1 MLTYN
6 EKKYDERCGENRQ
19 NIELIRGRITYET
32 LKKNN
37 IYERTLGKLRHF
49 NLRTRKVFFYQNLE
63 GVITRDDKDSELT
76 RKLHLEFP
84 WKRFLIRSSR
94 EEFCPSVFNP
104 ERCPNES

>member
-49 NLRTRKVFFYQNLE
+49 NLRTRKVFFL
-63 GVITRDDKDSELT
+63 IKI
-76 RKLHLEFP
+76 
-84 WKRFLIRSSR
+84 WKVS
-94 EEFCPSVFNP
+94 
-104 ERCPNES
+104 